1 MTGKGVHDS
10 GSIPVTCTDV
20 SLSRN
25 VKIIV
30 HSDLL
35 SMLKICGVYN
45 ATLPNIFTA
54 SSLGTTLSLDEI
66 SGLQG
71 MKNEVMIFWI
81 TASCSFEGG

>member
-1 MTGKGVHDS
+1 MTDMQDS

-20 SLSRN
+20 SLSQN

-45 ATLPNIFTA
+45 STLQNILTA
-54 SSLGTTLSLDEI
+54 SSLGTMLSLDEI

-71 MKNEVMIFWI
+71 MKNKVVIFWI